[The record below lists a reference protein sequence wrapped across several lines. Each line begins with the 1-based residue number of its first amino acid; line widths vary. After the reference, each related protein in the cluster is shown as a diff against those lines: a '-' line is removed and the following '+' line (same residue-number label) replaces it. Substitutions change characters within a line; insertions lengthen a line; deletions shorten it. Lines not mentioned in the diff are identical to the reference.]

1 MNFLAD
7 AHISQEMVAMVR
19 SLGHDCLDSSA
30 IPARM
35 PDVDVL
41 KMAANEDRVV
51 LTADKDFGELVF
63 VHQIPCSG
71 VVLVRLELADEA
83 DRVARLRDVW
93 PTVLSRLP
101 GSFITVTV
109 AGVRALPIA

>member
-7 AHISQEMVAMVR
+7 AHISQEMVAMIR
-19 SLGHDCLDSSA
+19 ALGHDCLDSSA

-41 KMAANEDRVV
+41 RMAAHQDRVV

-63 VHQIPCSG
+63 VHQVPCPG
-71 VVLVRLELADEA
+71 VILVRLELADEA
-83 DRVARLRDVW
+83 GRTARLRNVW

-101 GSFITVTV
+101 GAFITVTV
-109 AGVRALPIA
+109 SGVRARPLA